1 MNVLDGQFE
10 QRLRKSISFAWNIF
24 TEKVGTGM
32 ISINKEASMQLHYAS
47 ILLQVVQLICYEES
61 EHVTVE
67 LETSEEVNGKRR
79 EIDLILCGSN
89 SRSGSTYRIVVE
101 MKCYRTLASSGG
113 KRGAPD
119 IFMKD
124 VYEDLHL
131 LEAYCDQANYDR
143 AVALV
148 MTDMEALV
156 YPTKKE
162 GKRWDYDISQGTKI
176 SDVHLQTPI
185 GGKDIDIRLLK
196 SYEFDWIK
204 KGRFWFLESEGH

>member
-1 MNVLDGQFE
+1 MNELDGKFE

-47 ILLQVVQLICYEES
+47 ILLQVVPLMCYEES
-61 EHVTVE
+61 EHVNVE
-67 LETSEEVNGKRR
+67 LETSVEVNGKRR
-79 EIDLILCGSN
+79 EIDLIISGSN
-89 SRSGSTYRIVVE
+89 SKSGSTYRIAVE

-113 KRGAPD
+113 TRGAPNM
-119 IFMKD
+119 FMRD
-124 VYEDLHL
+124 VYEDLSL
-131 LEAYCDQANYDR
+131 LEAYCDQANYDQ

-162 GKRWDYDISQGTKI
+162 GKCWDYDISQGTKI
-176 SDVHLQTPI
+176 SNVHIQTPI
-185 GGKDIDIRLLK
+185 GGKDVAIQLKK
-196 SYEFDWIK
+196 SYEFNWIK
-204 KGRFWFLESEGH
+204 KGQFWFLENEGI